1 LKATYPNQNAMDRT
15 IAASYSV
22 RGFPHGPVSA
32 PVTWDELPDVQ
43 MRDFTIATMPQR
55 FALSN
60 EDDNSAA

>member
-1 LKATYPNQNAMDRT
+1 
-15 IAASYSV
+15 V

-43 MRDFTIATMPQR
+43 MRDFTIATMLQR